1 MRISTRFPLGITLAA
16 ALLTGCNL
24 PSRVEATKAA
34 QTAAALTVEAQLTA
48 VAPPA
53 STPTSTTAPF
63 PTLPSVTATVASATP
78 PTTSTSDCDRAT
90 FITDVTYA
98 DGTVVDA
105 GDNFTKTW
113 RLKNSGTCSW
123 TPSYAVVFTGGES
136 MDGPAVQSM
145 AGNVNPGQTV
155 DISVDLTAPDT
166 NGSHTGNWAM
176 RNAAGV
182 IFSKFYVE
190 ITVDSGT
197 GGQFAVTH
205 VTYTLSTWGDGSHTD
220 CPRVTA
226 QITVSGPGT
235 ITYHWTQSDGANSG
249 TSTLAYDAAGS
260 KSINHDWALGSS
272 HAGETNWIG
281 IYIDKPNHQDFGH
294 KEFTTACT
302 SP

>member
-1 MRISTRFPLGITLAA
+1 MRTSAKFPLTIAVAA
-16 ALLTGCNL
+16 AFLAGCNL

-34 QTAAALTVEAQLTA
+34 QTAAAFTVEAQLTA
-48 VAPPA
+48 VAPP
-53 STPTSTTAPF
+53 SQTPTSTTAAF

-90 FITDVTYA
+90 FVTDVTYA

-105 GDNFTKTW
+105 GDTFTKTW

-123 TPSYAVVFTGGES
+123 TSSYAVVFTGGES
-136 MDGPAVQSM
+136 MDGPTVQSL

-155 DISVDLTAPDT
+155 DISVDLKAPES
-166 NGSHTGNWAM
+166 NGSHTGNWAL

-190 ITVDSGT
+190 IDVDSGT
-197 GGQFAVTH
+197 GGPFAVTH
-205 VTYTLSTWGDGSHTD
+205 VTYTLSTWSDGSHTD

-226 QITVSGPGT
+226 QITAGGPGT
-235 ITYHWTQSDGANSG
+235 VTYHWTRSDGNGS
-249 TSTLAYDAAGS
+249 TSTLTYDAAGT
-260 KSINHDWALGSS
+260 KSINYDWALGSA
-272 HAGETNWIG
+272 HAGETNWVG
-281 IYIDKPNHQDFGH
+281 IYIDSPNHQDFGH